1 MKVTEKLAI
10 SAEDFFK
17 CMIESAAH
25 DVKEHTG
32 KTLTRNQLAGFE
44 YKKVLGQKQSA
55 RLKIT
60 KIVDNQTYQFV
71 TKTGLNEFEV
81 TYSIQALDANH
92 CEVTYLENVVSHG
105 KMRTLNDKIVGGFVG
120 FFRKKNVKRLLHAIE
135 QTAVQ
140 A

>member
-1 MKVTEKLAI
+1 MQLTEKLAI

-17 CMIESAAH
+17 CVIQSAIH

-44 YKKVLGQKQSA
+44 YKKVIGQKQNA

-60 KIVDNQTYQFV
+60 KVIDNQEYRFV

-81 TYSIQALDANH
+81 SYTIKAIDAQH
-92 CEVTYLENVVSHG
+92 CEVTYHEDVVSYG
-105 KMRTLNDKIVGGFVG
+105 KMRTLNDKLVGGFVG
-120 FFRKKNVKRLLHAIE
+120 FFRKKNIKKLLHAIE
-135 QTAVQ
+135 STAVQ

>member
-1 MKVTEKLAI
+1 MQVSEKLVI

-17 CMIESAAH
+17 CVIQSAAH

-60 KIVDNQTYQFV
+60 KIVDNQEYHFV

-81 TYSIQALDANH
+81 SYTIQAIDAQH
-92 CEVTYLENVVSHG
+92 CEVTYQENVISYG
-105 KMRTLNDKIVGGFVG
+105 KMKTLNDKIVGGFVG
-120 FFRKKNVKRLLHAIE
+120 FFRKKNIKRLLHAIE
-135 QTAVQ
+135 STAVQ